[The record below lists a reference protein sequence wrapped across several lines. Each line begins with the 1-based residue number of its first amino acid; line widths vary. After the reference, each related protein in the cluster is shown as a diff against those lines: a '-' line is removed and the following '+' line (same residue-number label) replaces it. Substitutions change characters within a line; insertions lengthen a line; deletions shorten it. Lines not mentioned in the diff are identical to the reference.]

1 MTQKAF
7 IETDS
12 EGKQRITII
21 CANPSKNYHADIA
34 ALFVNVP
41 NSAEVGFIKDG
52 STWKAEAASSIAIDN
67 GIAKSQQTS
76 RKPLFMTHVT
86 AADRA
91 KYRAA
96 VKDGSNDLVNDL
108 ELTWGSGGTVWLLD
122 NAANTE
128 YKNVLTDLKTA
139 GILSDASIAKITTAF
154 SLDKTP
160 PNL

>member
-12 EGKQRITII
+12 AGKQRITII
-21 CANPSKNYHADIA
+21 CADPSKNYHADIA
-34 ALFVNVP
+34 ALL
-41 NSAEVGFIKDG
+41 
-52 STWKAEAASSIAIDN
+52 
-67 GIAKSQQTS
+67 AKSQQTS
-76 RKPLFMTHVT
+76 RKALFMMHLT
-86 AADRA
+86 AADRT

-108 ELTWGSGGTVWLLD
+108 ELTWGSGGSVWLL
-122 NAANTE
+122 NHAANTE

-139 GILSDASIAKITTAF
+139 GILSDESIAKITTAF
-154 SLDKTP
+154 FLDKTP